1 MIIVMFGFI
10 YIMHYNLVYHHCLIS
25 QIHDEAIYID
35 AHTETYIERHKTWA
49 LFSLVLELLKRALIT
64 ESQNGRGRK
73 GPLWVI

>member
-35 AHTETYIERHKTWA
+35 AHTETYIERHKT
-49 LFSLVLELLKRALIT
+49 
-64 ESQNGRGRK
+64 
-73 GPLWVI
+73 